1 MNKELLLKAVTEYEF
16 THGIFIELNKDGS
29 DFQKEFIKLAPSI
42 EADIK
47 SSALN
52 RECSCT
58 VKVKN
63 FIRDHKDECISFLRN
78 MVESSIITEIDFE
91 LLNKEYRV
99 LVVAGKVAKTS
110 IKDWPE
116 FINNLEESNA
126 TYKGMHVVKENDDI
140 YVFFS

>member
-1 MNKELLLKAVTEYEF
+1 MKKELLLKAVTEYEYTF
-16 THGIFIELNKDGS
+16 GIFIELNKDGS
-29 DFQKEFIKLAPSI
+29 NFQKEFIKFAPSI

-47 SSALN
+47 SSAIN
-52 RECSCT
+52 EECSCT

-63 FIRDHKDECISFLRN
+63 YIRDHKNECISFLRN
-78 MVESSIITEIDFE
+78 MVESSIITDIDFE
-91 LLNKEYRV
+91 TLNKKYRV
-99 LVVAGKVAKTS
+99 LIVGGKVAKTS

-126 TYKGMHVVKENDDI
+126 TYKAMHVIKENDDV